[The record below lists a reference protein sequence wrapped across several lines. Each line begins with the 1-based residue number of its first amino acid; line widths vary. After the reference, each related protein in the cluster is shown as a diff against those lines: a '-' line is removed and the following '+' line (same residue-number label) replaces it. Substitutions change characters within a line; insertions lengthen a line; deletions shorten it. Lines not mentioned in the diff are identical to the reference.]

1 VPVIVPERRFKRSR
15 WEERAEVLI
24 RGAAVPIEVA
34 AELADV
40 QVSAI
45 RRWAS
50 IGSLEVESRGDME
63 VVRLDRVRYLAS
75 VSPPRRDRGDV
86 WKTLRGL
93 LRGAE
98 LETPSVLAL
107 QRLAQ
112 ERSGDD

>member
-1 VPVIVPERRFKRSR
+1 M
-15 WEERAEVLI
+15 LI

-34 AELADV
+34 AELVDV

-50 IGSLEVESRGDME
+50 IGSLELESRGDME
-63 VVRLDRVRYLAS
+63 VVRLDRVRHLAS

-86 WKTLRGL
+86 RQTLRGL

-98 LETPSVLAL
+98 LSTPSVLAL

-112 ERSGDD
+112 ERSGDG